1 MLFWTAV
8 WGSAVWLSYVYSCS
22 AVSYCYFFF
31 CYFENIITQKTW
43 IDTTEPHPSSECQ
56 SVHSS
61 FDSVFIILPLR
72 LIASSNS
79 GVSSVSTVFPVVARL
94 PGDSDRGKQ
103 CFELFWLCN
112 GRLASFCVVIQPS
125 FLRDKPHPVT
135 DWMESEACREPM
147 YTWIQRHS
155 PTATTLWQY
164 QYLLEDDE
172 LEPISCLLAV

>member
-1 MLFWTAV
+1 MCILAL
-8 WGSAVWLSYVYSCS
+8 LSVI
-22 AVSYCYFFF
+22 VTFFF

-43 IDTTEPHPSSECQ
+43 IDTTAEHHPSTECP

-147 YTWIQRHS
+147 YTWINVILPQPPHCDS
-155 PTATTLWQY
+155 ISI
-164 QYLLEDDE
+164 YLKMM
-172 LEPISCLLAV
+172 S

>member
-1 MLFWTAV
+1 MCILAL
-8 WGSAVWLSYVYSCS
+8 LSVI
-22 AVSYCYFFF
+22 VTFFF

-43 IDTTEPHPSSECQ
+43 IDTTEPHPSSECP

-147 YTWIQRHS
+147 YTWINVILPQPPHCDS
-155 PTATTLWQY
+155 ISI
-164 QYLLEDDE
+164 YLKMM
-172 LEPISCLLAV
+172 S